1 MLLEK
6 AISLIIDHQSIV
18 IKLEYTS
25 TTRGVIMPSC
35 VLMRSTTTSVNVH
48 MVKVFIRIIRL
59 NIRS

>member
-6 AISLIIDHQSIV
+6 AISLIIYHQSIV

-35 VLMRSTTTSVNVH
+35 VLMRSTTTSANVH
-48 MVKVFIRIIRL
+48 MVKVFIRIIHL